1 MNIKLALWKM
11 TQKSVKK
18 SATINIGKISNEEKT
33 KEYKT
38 EVKAQTKIEELN
50 MQDTNEKW
58 HAMVSICLNSA
69 KKILEERPKLN
80 NNRYR
85 NEENV
90 KLSEKT
96 EENER

>member
-50 MQDTNEKW
+50 MQDTNEK
-58 HAMVSICLNSA
+58 
-69 KKILEERPKLN
+69 
-80 NNRYR
+80 
-85 NEENV
+85 
-90 KLSEKT
+90 
-96 EENER
+96 

>member
-1 MNIKLALWKM
+1 M

-18 SATINIGKISNEEKT
+18 SAKINIGKISNEEKT

-69 KKILEERPKLN
+69 KKVLEERPKLN

>member
-50 MQDTNEKW
+50 MQDTNKKW

>member
-1 MNIKLALWKM
+1 M
-11 TQKSVKK
+11 TKKYVKK
-18 SATINIGKISNEEKT
+18 SVPINIGKISNEEKT

-38 EVKAQTKIEELN
+38 EVKAQTKFEGLN
-50 MQDTNEKW
+50 MQVTNEKW
-58 HAMVSICLNSA
+58 DAMANRCLNSA
-69 KKILEERPKLN
+69 KNVLEEKPKLN

>member
-1 MNIKLALWKM
+1 M

-69 KKILEERPKLN
+69 KKVLEERPKLN